1 MADATHF
8 GRFRLVERRAVGGMG
23 EVWHA
28 LVEGPRGFST
38 SVVLKRVRPEFAA
51 DPGFIAM
58 LAAEARV
65 CARLDHPGI
74 VKVYEFGEVAGEH
87 YLAMELVDGWDL
99 YDILAAFE
107 KAGRLPPVGFLC
119 HVGAELADALAY
131 AHALAD
137 EDGHPFGIV
146 HRDVSPGNVM
156 ITRQGVVKLV
166 DFGVHTIRDRR
177 ADERTAVG
185 VLRGTL
191 SYMSPEQADGQ
202 EVDRRSD
209 VFSLG
214 SVLYEALTGQRLFRA
229 PSDLET
235 LRRVREAVVAPPSAH
250 RRDVD
255 PRLDPI
261 LLTMLARSPLERWA
275 NCDEVARALRPFAQE
290 AGVDAAWVREL
301 LGSLDLAGG
310 ETIRSTARQ
319 QTLPLMPSVAPG
331 RSVWLWAVL
340 LTAAI
345 AAPYA
350 IPACHAPSGSRA
362 PADATITRDAGT
374 RR

>member
-1 MADATHF
+1 MVDAAHF

-28 LVEGPRGFST
+28 VVAGPRGFET
-38 SVVLKRVRPEFAA
+38 SVVLKRVRPEHAA
-51 DPGFIAM
+51 DPGFVAM

-87 YLAMELVDGWDL
+87 YIAMELVDGWDL
-99 YDILAAFE
+99 YEILAAFE
-107 KAGRLPPVGFLC
+107 RDGRVPPVAFLC

-131 AHALAD
+131 AHALTD
-137 EDGHPFGIV
+137 DGGHPLGFV

-156 ITRQGVVKLV
+156 ITRHGAVKLV

-177 ADERTAVG
+177 IEERTAVG

-191 SYMSPEQADGQ
+191 AYMSPEQADGQ
-202 EVDRRSD
+202 TVDHRSD

-214 SVLYEALTGQRLFRA
+214 SVLYEALTGHRLFRV

-235 LRRVREAVVAPPSAH
+235 LRRVREAVVPAPSTH
-250 RRDVD
+250 RADLD
-255 PRLDPI
+255 PRLDRI
-261 LLTMLARSPLERWA
+261 LLTMLARSPADRWPS
-275 NCDEVARALRPFAQE
+275 CDEVARALRPFALE
-290 AGVDAAWVREL
+290 AGVDAARIREL
-301 LGSLDLAGG
+301 LSGLDLEGVDK
-310 ETIRSTARQ
+310 IRSAERRETQ
-319 QTLPLMPSVAPG
+319 PLMPAAPPG
-331 RSVWLWAVL
+331 RAVWLWAAL

-350 IPACHAPSGSRA
+350 FPGCNAPHSHGA
-362 PADATITRDAGT
+362 VVTPDAATPK
-374 RR
+374 